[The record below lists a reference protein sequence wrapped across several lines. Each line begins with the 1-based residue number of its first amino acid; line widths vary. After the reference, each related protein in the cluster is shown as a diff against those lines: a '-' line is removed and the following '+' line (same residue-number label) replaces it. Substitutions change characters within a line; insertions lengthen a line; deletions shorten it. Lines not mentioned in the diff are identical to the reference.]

1 VTAELG
7 EPCAPTGLTLLDEV
21 PLTPAGKPD
30 KNRLRRLA
38 AG

>member
-1 VTAELG
+1 VVAAELG
-7 EPCAPTGLTLLDEV
+7 EASAPTRLTVLEEV

-30 KNRLRRLA
+30 KRRLA